1 MGGNHVGEKVEVED
15 VAEVADVAT
24 GEAEAAEAAADP
36 IAEAVR
42 QELDHVLPHGVTALK
57 RQEAVADLS
66 RRLDDAERRLAER
79 EGRPMAAG
87 VRRVLTMVRRLDF
100 DPEAREAIASELE
113 KVMVGAGYEE
123 FGEVGETFDPARHE
137 VIEGRAEGGVAVVA
151 ELFEPGLEA
160 LGDVLARAKIRVGT
174 AEEE

>member
-1 MGGNHVGEKVEVED
+1 MGGERAAGEAEVKD
-15 VAEVADVAT
+15 VAEVADVPV
-24 GEAEAAEAAADP
+24 GEAETADAVADP
-36 IAEAVR
+36 IAESVR
-42 QELDHVLPHGVTALK
+42 QELDHVLPHVVTALK

-66 RRLDDAERRLAER
+66 RRLDEAERRLAER

-87 VRRVLTMVRRLDF
+87 VRRVLSMVRRLNF

-113 KVMVGAGYEE
+113 KVLVGAGYEE

-137 VIEGRAEGGVAVVA
+137 VIEGQAEGGVAVVV